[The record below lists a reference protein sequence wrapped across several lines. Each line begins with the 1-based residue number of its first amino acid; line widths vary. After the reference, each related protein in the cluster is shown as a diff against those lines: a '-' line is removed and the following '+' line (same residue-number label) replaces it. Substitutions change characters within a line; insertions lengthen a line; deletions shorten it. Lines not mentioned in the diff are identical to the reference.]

1 MRKNRGFTLAE
12 VMIALVILVI
22 GVLVILRIFPVAL
35 GYGERSQTTSR
46 VSILIE
52 RKLEE
57 IKSRPYSEVIETYE
71 DKNVAGTEDEL
82 SWTIKL
88 DKVTPANVSP
98 ASEIRRLIMT
108 VSWQEKGRTRSDKF
122 VTYIT
127 NF

>member
-1 MRKNRGFTLAE
+1 MRKSRGFTLAE
-12 VMIALVILVI
+12 IMIALVILVM

-35 GYGERSQTTSR
+35 GYSERSQSASR
-46 VSILIE
+46 ISILVE

-57 IKSRPYSEVIETYE
+57 IKSRPYAEVIDTYE
-71 DKNVAGTEDEL
+71 DKNITGTEDGL
-82 SWTIKL
+82 SWAIKL

-98 ASEIRRLIMT
+98 TSEIRRLIMT